1 MTTFIIRV
9 VIGVLVLVRAGQ
21 KLGRP
26 GQTADELEHVG
37 FRRPRTIG
45 LVTGIVQLVA
55 GVMILAGI
63 LVPLAAGLVLGIA
76 VNAALIRGQESG
88 WASPGG
94 MLDSALVAGGLVLG
108 FISPGALAIERAIEW
123 EVGGGALGVFAIVI
137 GALIAAAGT
146 QLRDARK
153 VRARR
158 EGTTAQVEELAA
170 TPVEPLDTGE
180 ATDPAATTQGESQTD
195 PIRHRDE
202 TEGPPDVDEEEARE
216 RAEPQR
222 ELGDP
227 PVPPLDPA
235 EATDPAARTEG
246 ESRPDPIGQRERSDS
261 GH

>member
-1 MTTFIIRV
+1 MTTFIIRI
-9 VIGVLVLVRAGQ
+9 VIGVLALVRAGQ

-26 GQTADELEHVG
+26 GPTADELEHVG

-45 LVTGIVQLVA
+45 LVTGGVQLVA
-55 GVMILAGI
+55 GLMILVGF
-63 LVPLAAGLVLGIA
+63 LVPLAAGLVLGVA
-76 VNAALIRGQESG
+76 VNAVLIRGQEAG
-88 WASPGG
+88 WATPGV
-94 MLDSALVAGGLVLG
+94 MLDGTLIAGGLLLG

-123 EVGGGALGVFAIVI
+123 EVGGGALGVLAIVI

-146 QLRDARK
+146 QLRDTRK
-153 VRARR
+153 VKARR
-158 EGTTAQVEELAA
+158 EGTSTQVEELDA
-170 TPVEPLDTGE
+170 TPLEPLDADE
-180 ATDPAATTQGESQTD
+180 ATDPAATTQGESHAD

-202 TEGPPDVDEEEARE
+202 TEGPPEVDDGEGRE

-235 EATDPAARTEG
+235 EATDPAASTEG
-246 ESRPDPIGQRERSDS
+246 ESRPDPIGSRDRNDS